1 MSTRPAGSR
10 PRSGRAREHR
20 LDPDELADLE
30 EQRAFLLRSL
40 ADLEAEHDAGDLD
53 DADYEALKD
62 DYTARA
68 AAVLRAVDERKARF
82 AEARPARSPLRLAL
96 VVGGVVLLAVVAG
109 LLVARA
115 SGVRDAD
122 DEITGG
128 DSALATRDQLVECQ
142 ALAAEGEALE
152 SIQCYDAVL
161 EAEPENVEALTYRG
175 WVLVLAGLFDEA
187 QPYFDQA
194 IALDPD
200 YPDVRAFQAVSYA
213 RQGRT
218 DEAEAAIE
226 AFEATDPPAAMAQL
240 VDGLRAQLE
249 AGAATGG
256 SGASSSPTTPAPGA
270 EEGGAG

>member
-1 MSTRPAGSR
+1 MSTRPTGSR
-10 PRSGRAREHR
+10 PRSGRSREHR

-68 AAVLRAVDERKARF
+68 AAVLRAVEDRKARF

-96 VVGGVVLLAVVAG
+96 AVGGVVLLAVVAG

-142 ALAAEGEALE
+142 GLAAEGEALE
-152 SIQCYDAVL
+152 SIRCYDAVL

-240 VDGLRAQLE
+240 VEGLRAQLE
-249 AGAATGG
+249 AGGADGAGVPAA
-256 SGASSSPTTPAPGA
+256 PTTTAPGA
-270 EEGGAG
+270 GEGDAG

>member
-1 MSTRPAGSR
+1 MSTRSAGSR
-10 PRSGRAREHR
+10 PRPGRGREHR

-109 LLVARA
+109 LLVARS

-152 SIQCYDAVL
+152 SIQCYDTVL
-161 EAEPENVEALTYRG
+161 EVEPENVEALTYRG

-240 VDGLRAQLE
+240 VEGLRAQLE
-249 AGAATGG
+249 AGDAAGTA
-256 SGASSSPTTPAPGA
+256 GAPAAPTTTAPGA
-270 EEGGAG
+270 GEGDAG